1 MNSAKVALRVAALR
15 VGAVAFSLG
24 VAGLVGTAGMG
35 TAFADEGGQSSSSS
49 SSDSSSSSAA
59 SAGSSSSSP
68 SPSVGSTESSSTAH
82 TDSDSTGGS
91 TASGTR
97 PRTTFGS
104 GRSTT
109 KPDRDLSETRSTRSS
124 SSERTSR
131 RTKVDSPA
139 ESSAKDTTTDSA
151 SASSTGT
158 ATSAPV
164 TKTVEDVSKS
174 QTNTPPE
181 LVDSAP
187 IVAEVTTE
195 RESRKNRSDRV
206 AAESPASHRATAAVI
221 GSTSQA
227 NNDTGDRSLA
237 RVTDSGATDVTASRT
252 ATNVETVAET
262 PTTAVEIDAPLM
274 LSENVGADNHGTI
287 AQSGDPAPSTAPIGV
302 VSGLLSAVGLGSP
315 LSTVDGPVDPLP
327 GVFLVGSL
335 DLVRRDLEQLN
346 DSQSADDTQPV
357 TNTSITE
364 TPSEELLPVGT
375 TAAADSNS
383 EPPPVWTVPDEL
395 TIEPTSAERT
405 AAYMKA
411 QAERIEA
418 FNEAQAA
425 RKEAFDKQLA
435 AYADNPLGALVGSVG
450 YVVSELVNTA
460 AVVVTEFVNYISF
473 AVTEFIHGLTD
484 WFTAPAVFSGL
495 YGDPDGSAQY
505 WRAQSAENC
514 VLQSAAM
521 IVGQLTGTTPEEA
534 EIADK
539 AMALDSVVDPT
550 RKMYLGLDTKDRV
563 ADKDAIALL
572 DREYGIKATMT
583 TYDKTEGNLA
593 LRALAAAL
601 DDNTKAVS
609 VGVQGATIWNAVEGE
624 PLPGISSADHQV
636 VVTGIDFTE
645 RVVYLNDSGFP
656 EQGKKM
662 KVPLDAFMRA
672 WHTDNYETWVAELKQ
687 PRSSTADVASARI
700 SHDGLLLEVAA

>member
-1 MNSAKVALRVAALR
+1 MI
-15 VGAVAFSLG
+15 
-24 VAGLVGTAGMG
+24 
-35 TAFADEGGQSSSSS
+35 
-49 SSDSSSSSAA
+49 
-59 SAGSSSSSP
+59 
-68 SPSVGSTESSSTAH
+68 
-82 TDSDSTGGS
+82 GS
-91 TASGTR
+91 TAQ
-97 PRTTFGS
+97 
-104 GRSTT
+104 
-109 KPDRDLSETRSTRSS
+109 
-124 SSERTSR
+124 
-131 RTKVDSPA
+131 
-139 ESSAKDTTTDSA
+139 SA
-151 SASSTGT
+151 
-158 ATSAPV
+158 
-164 TKTVEDVSKS
+164 
-174 QTNTPPE
+174 
-181 LVDSAP
+181 
-187 IVAEVTTE
+187 
-195 RESRKNRSDRV
+195 
-206 AAESPASHRATAAVI
+206 
-221 GSTSQA
+221 
-227 NNDTGDRSLA
+227 DTGDRSLA

-252 ATNVETVAET
+252 VVGVETVAEA
-262 PTTAVEIDAPLM
+262 PTNTVEIDAPLV
-274 LSENVGADNHGTI
+274 LSENVGADSHGTI
-287 AQSGDPAPSTAPIGV
+287 AQSDDPAPSTAPIGV

-346 DSQSADDTQPV
+346 DSESADDTQPV
-357 TNTSITE
+357 TNALITE
-364 TPSEELLPVGT
+364 TPSEELLPVDT

-395 TIEPTSAERT
+395 TVDPTSAERT
-405 AAYMKA
+405 AAYKKA

-484 WFTAPAVFSGL
+484 WFTAPAVFTGL
-495 YGDPDGSAQY
+495 YGDPDTNAQY
-505 WRAQSAENC
+505 WRVQSAENC

-534 EIADK
+534 EIAGK

-550 RKMYLGLDTKDRV
+550 RKMYLGLDTNDRV
-563 ADKDAIALL
+563 ADRDAIALL
-572 DREYGIKATMT
+572 NREYGIKATMT

-593 LRALAAAL
+593 LRALAFAL
-601 DDNTKAVS
+601 EDPKKAVS
-609 VGVQGATIWNAVEGE
+609 VGVQGGTIWSAVEGD
-624 PLPGISSADHQV
+624 PLPNISSADHQV

-672 WHTDNYETWVAELKQ
+672 WHTDNYETWVAELKE
-687 PRSSTADVASARI
+687 PRSSTSDVASARI
-700 SHDGLLLEVAA
+700 AHDGVLLEVA

>member
-1 MNSAKVALRVAALR
+1 MI
-15 VGAVAFSLG
+15 G
-24 VAGLVGTAGMG
+24 
-35 TAFADEGGQSSSSS
+35 
-49 SSDSSSSSAA
+49 SSAQ
-59 SAGSSSSSP
+59 SA
-68 SPSVGSTESSSTAH
+68 
-82 TDSDSTGGS
+82 
-91 TASGTR
+91 
-97 PRTTFGS
+97 
-104 GRSTT
+104 
-109 KPDRDLSETRSTRSS
+109 
-124 SSERTSR
+124 
-131 RTKVDSPA
+131 
-139 ESSAKDTTTDSA
+139 
-151 SASSTGT
+151 
-158 ATSAPV
+158 
-164 TKTVEDVSKS
+164 
-174 QTNTPPE
+174 
-181 LVDSAP
+181 
-187 IVAEVTTE
+187 
-195 RESRKNRSDRV
+195 
-206 AAESPASHRATAAVI
+206 
-221 GSTSQA
+221 
-227 NNDTGDRSLA
+227 DTGDRSLA

-252 ATNVETVAET
+252 VVGVETVNEA
-262 PTTAVEIDAPLM
+262 PTNTVEIDAPLV

-287 AQSGDPAPSTAPIGV
+287 AQSDDPAPSTAPIGV

-346 DSQSADDTQPV
+346 DGQSADDTQPV
-357 TNTSITE
+357 TNALITE
-364 TPSEELLPVGT
+364 TPSEELPVAVT
-375 TAAADSNS
+375 AADSNT

-395 TIEPTSAERT
+395 TVDPTSAERA
-405 AAYMKA
+405 AAYKKA

-484 WFTAPAVFSGL
+484 WFTAPAVFTGL
-495 YGDPDGSAQY
+495 YGDPDTNARY
-505 WRAQSAENC
+505 WRVQSAENC

-534 EIADK
+534 EIAGK

-550 RKMYLGLDTKDRV
+550 RKMYLGLDTNDRV
-563 ADKDAIALL
+563 ADRDAIALL
-572 DREYGIKATMT
+572 DREYAIKATMT

-593 LRALAAAL
+593 LRALAFAL
-601 DDNTKAVS
+601 EDPKKAVS
-609 VGVQGATIWNAVEGE
+609 VGVQGGTIWSAVEGD
-624 PLPGISSADHQV
+624 PLPNISSADHQV

-672 WHTDNYETWVAELKQ
+672 WHTDNYETWVAELKE
-687 PRSSTADVASARI
+687 PRSSTSDVASARI
-700 SHDGLLLEVAA
+700 AHDGVLLEVA

>member
-1 MNSAKVALRVAALR
+1 MSSAKVALRVAALR

-49 SSDSSSSSAA
+49 SSDFSSSSAE
-59 SAGSSSSSP
+59 SAVSSSSSP
-68 SPSVGSTESSSTAH
+68 SSSVGST
-82 TDSDSTGGS
+82 GGS
-91 TASGTR
+91 AASGTR

-124 SSERTSR
+124 STERTSR
-131 RTKVDSPA
+131 RTKVDSSA
-139 ESSAKDTTTDSA
+139 ESSAKDTATDSA

-164 TKTVEDVSKS
+164 TKTVEEAAKS
-174 QTNTPPE
+174 QTDTRPE
-181 LVDSAP
+181 LVDPAP

-206 AAESPASHRATAAVI
+206 ATESPASHRAAAAVI
-221 GSTSQA
+221 GSTSQT

-252 ATNVETVAET
+252 ATGVETVVET
-262 PTTAVEIDAPLM
+262 PTTAVEIDAPLV
-274 LSENVGADNHGTI
+274 LSENVAADNHGTI
-287 AQSGDPAPSTAPIGV
+287 VQSGDPAPSTAPIGV

-357 TNTSITE
+357 TNTLITE
-364 TPSEELLPVGT
+364 TPSEELLAVGT

-395 TIEPTSAERT
+395 TVDPTSAERT

-473 AVTEFIHGLTD
+473 AVTEFIHGLKD
-484 WFTAPAVFSGL
+484 WFTAPAVFTGL

-505 WRAQSAENC
+505 WRVQSAENC

-534 EIADK
+534 EIAGK

-550 RKMYLGLDTKDRV
+550 RKMYLGLDTNDRV
-563 ADKDAIALL
+563 ADRDAIALL

-687 PRSSTADVASARI
+687 PRSSTSDVASARI
-700 SHDGLLLEVAA
+700 SHDGVLLEVA